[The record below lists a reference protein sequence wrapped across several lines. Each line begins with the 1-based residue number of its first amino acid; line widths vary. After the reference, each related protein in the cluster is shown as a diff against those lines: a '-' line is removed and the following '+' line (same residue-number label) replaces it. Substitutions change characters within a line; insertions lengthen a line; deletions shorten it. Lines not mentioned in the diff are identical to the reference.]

1 MVRKIKTRKKQFR
14 RKNPIKR
21 RITSKPATLLKMMDV
36 FSFRKL
42 KQFGGELDD
51 EIYHTNY
58 SPPEDLEED
67 EVDVEENEA
76 DEEENE
82 EDEADEPNDIE
93 ENEENEEDE
102 ADEKNEEPN
111 DIEEKEQTN
120 SVSYNNT
127 KDVNDID
134 GIETVE
140 YDRKRMNEIFTT
152 APNTIFEMN
161 PENNVYYNHG
171 AIFDNE
177 NDENTIEIKVLY
189 EFSIY
194 KTTLLNRIPV
204 PLIDNNLLST
214 GSEIFKL
221 PENMVIQEFLDRLMY
236 SANKTVFPK
245 LGLLSVPSYKINGI
259 IDGKMFS
266 ELKREDNI
274 TSMPKVLHID
284 IEYRLRETA

>member
-161 PENNVYYNHG
+161 PENNVYYNHR